1 MLRIRPSR
9 AAASRGPHV
18 WGLRAD
24 QAEADPAE
32 KVPVLFA
39 GAFPSLGSA
48 LCFDGVNRPLL
59 EVNGGR

>member
-1 MLRIRPSR
+1 MLRMRPSR

-18 WGLRAD
+18 WGLLVD
-24 QAEADPAE
+24 
-32 KVPVLFA
+32 A